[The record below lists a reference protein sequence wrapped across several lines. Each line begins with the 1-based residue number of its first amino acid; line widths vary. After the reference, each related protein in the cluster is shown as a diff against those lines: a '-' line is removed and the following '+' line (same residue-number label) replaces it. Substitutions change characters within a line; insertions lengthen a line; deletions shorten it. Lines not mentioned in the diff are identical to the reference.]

1 MISSSILNSITF
13 KNISGNYPNMWNRL
27 HSDRKQSTFKT
38 IPYCQKF
45 QKDHVVYLQFTSEQ
59 PADVTLKAY
68 SGIVEIESFTSSYI
82 THYGTVDNRYFFN
95 FVVTLDSIYYNKS
108 ITFKITQGT
117 DILTSEPIYTQDLTQ
132 YIANGQIKYIKY
144 TNLDRN
150 DSDLDDRFIDW
161 EALTSTG
168 KYMDFFIEAQ
178 DITPNDSDSV
188 EILEGSQSQT
198 ILSANY
204 YSGRVLKTAGIP
216 DYLVTRLG
224 MASSLDIFIVN
235 DLQYI
240 KTGEIEQENLGQS
253 TLYQC
258 SINLTQKNTIGIN
271 VDNLGIVETP
281 IIIPVEEIK
290 MYIGYVESAA
300 PSESE
305 VKLMTELTAEEV
317 DQLKFYDITY
327 GKRFCFAYP
336 ASFGILSSAM
346 SNYGSEL
353 LSVFVKTTALF
364 TFGTS
369 QELMNIYTYKAALTY
384 VPVPAIVFSI
394 NYKF

>member
-45 QKDHVVYLQFTSEQ
+45 QKDHIVYLQFTSEQ

-68 SGIVEIESFTSSYI
+68 NGVVEIESFTSSYI

-95 FVVTLDSIYYNKS
+95 FVVTLDSIYYDKS
-108 ITFKITQGT
+108 ISFKATQGT

-132 YIANGQIKYIKY
+132 YIASGQIKYIKY

-150 DSDLDDRFIDW
+150 ESDLDDRFIDW
-161 EALTSTG
+161 SALTSTG

-178 DITPNDSDSV
+178 DLTPNDSDSV

-224 MASSLDIFIVN
+224 MVSSLDIFMVN

-290 MYIGYVESAA
+290 MYIGYVESAS